1 MDFNKRSVQTSAFSG
16 FYADAGADGMIFLR
30 LCLIFICAFFLSAKA
45 NATEIQLQEQGG
57 VYTLPARVNGVIT
70 LNFILDSGAAEVCIP
85 SNTLPILLHAGTIT
99 RKDFL
104 PGKNL
109 RLADGSILRS
119 SRFTI
124 RMLDIGGYKIYNVP
138 AVITPNQGFPLLGQ
152 SFLNKIE
159 SWTLDNRTHKLTL
172 TGVEPA
178 PAEEAVPVSQV
189 STAPAKTAKSVANAS
204 QSPSPAAGTTPPQ
217 PESARRLIPR
227 SVNLNTK
234 IRSGPDGPESLIG
247 PSAK

>member
-1 MDFNKRSVQTSAFSG
+1 LSRVC
-16 FYADAGADGMIFLR
+16 I
-30 LCLIFICAFFLSAKA
+30 IFICTFFLVGNAV
-45 NATEIQLQEQGG
+45 ATEIQLQEQGG
-57 VYTLPARVNGVIT
+57 VYTLPARVNGVVT

-99 RKDFL
+99 DKDFL

-109 RLADGSILRS
+109 RMADGSILRS

-124 RMLDIGGYKIYNVP
+124 RVLDIGGYKIYNVP

-178 PAEEAVPVSQV
+178 PEKEAASISQV
-189 STAPAKTAKSVANAS
+189 SASRAKAAKPDVNAS
-204 QSPSPAAGTTPPQ
+204 QPPSPAAGTVQPQ
-217 PESARRLIPR
+217 PETARKPIPR
-227 SVNLNTK
+227 RVHLDTK
-234 IRSGPDGPESLIG
+234 SSSSPDGPKSLIE
-247 PSAK
+247 PSANYGNTR